1 MEEPEEH
8 ASAEPEHH
16 DSRNRHS
23 PDTYLIPYAPE
34 PGPEGEAEYRSRSVT
49 AALVAVALVV
59 AVGAGGTVY
68 AVLGDGPREAPAAP
82 SAPAAP

>member
-16 DSRNRHS
+16 HSRERHA
-23 PDTYLIPYAPE
+23 PRTYLPPYAPE
-34 PGPEGEAEYRSRSVT
+34 PEEEAGRRSRSVT
-49 AALVAVALVV
+49 VALVAVALVV

-68 AVLGDGPREAPAAP
+68 AVLGDGPREAPTTAP
-82 SAPAAP
+82 SAPASP

>member
-1 MEEPEEH
+1 MDEPEEH

-16 DSRNRHS
+16 HSRERHS
-23 PDTYLIPYAPE
+23 PRTYLTPYV
-34 PGPEGEAEYRSRSVT
+34 PEGEAAHRSRSVT

-68 AVLGDGPREAPAAP
+68 AVLGDGPQVAPTAP
-82 SAPAAP
+82 SAPASP